1 MLLYPDSKVYIL
13 CAGGVRNDA
22 AELCHR
28 LCSRL
33 VRLGVNALLVYI
45 SVSDNFNPDEPV
57 QPAYKYFRVPYTYD
71 VEDDSK
77 NVVIVPETMT
87 SFLYSFKNI
96 RRVIWWLSVDNFFR
110 DTALKTVAQFD
121 KILTAPMPKFFCFQ
135 KFDADIEHWTQS
147 EYAKQFLKVNLVPD
161 EKIYPIGDYVSPTL
175 VKLHDSVDFSK
186 KKDTVVFNA
195 ASDAKFISKLAS
207 LAPKANWLAIQDSQ
221 AEDAPK
227 LLAEAKIYVDFSD
240 HVSKDMMPRRAAIL
254 GCVVITGKRGSA
266 SNNVD
271 INIPAEF
278 KFGETEDDM
287 PKIAEKVT
295 EILED
300 FQGAYDRQ
308 KDFLDKIFNE
318 QEIFNRNVARTLGLK
333 KKAEIEPAA
342 IFNGLNEMGAAVAEI
357 MLQNEVGLE
366 ITFIVNDNPDNE
378 NNPALN
384 ITYEQDNISLTLTN
398 GDLLPIINSDE
409 ARFLYNEGRI
419 KKFILLTSDKD
430 DEDFVRTK
438 INPLEDDIISTEYQ

>member
-1 MLLYPDSKVYIL
+1 MLLYPDSKLYII

-33 VRLGVNALLVYI
+33 VRLGVNAKLVYI
-45 SVSDNFNPDEPV
+45 PVANDFNPDDPIP
-57 QPAYKYFRVPYTYD
+57 PAYKYFRVPYIYD

-87 SFLYSFKNI
+87 VFLYTFKNI

-110 DTALKTVAQFD
+110 DIALKTVAQFD

-147 EYAKQFLKVNLVPD
+147 EYAKQFLKVNSVPN

-175 VKLHDSVDFSK
+175 IKLHDSVDFGK
-186 KKDTVVFNA
+186 KKNTVVFNA
-195 ASDAKFISKLAS
+195 SADSKFISKLAS
-207 LAPKANWLAIQDSQ
+207 MVPKANWLAIQDSQ

-254 GCVVITGKRGSA
+254 GCVVITGKRGA
-266 SNNVD
+266 AANDVD
-271 INIPAEF
+271 INIPADF

-287 PKIAEKVT
+287 PKIADKVK
-295 EILED
+295 EILSD

-308 KDFLDKIFNE
+308 KDFLDKIFTE

-333 KKAEIEPAA
+333 KRAEIEPAA

-366 ITFIVNDNPDNE
+366 ITFIVNDNPENE
-378 NNPALN
+378 NNSAMN
-384 ITYEQDNISLTLTN
+384 IIYEKDNVSLTLTN
-398 GDLLPIINSDE
+398 GELLPIITSDE

-430 DEDFVRTK
+430 DENFIKTNIK
-438 INPLEDDIISTEYQ
+438 PLDDDIISTEYQ